1 MVGKPGFSFARML
14 LSKGNGSK
22 ERQFFFFFYNHNSLR
37 SSAGYSYSTTAKV
50 AAEMAGDRTADHF
63 LVNYLTDSLNFSRD
77 DAISAAA
84 KVSQFKSQTKPAI
97 VVKYLQQIGMEPTHI
112 RAAVSRFPKLLF
124 SDPEKTLNPKIQCL
138 QELGMSGPNL
148 VSFITRDASFLSR
161 GLETHLR
168 PALHFLKEAA
178 GSNHNALKALK
189 RSGWLLSYGSYKTME
204 ENVQVLRNL
213 GFPDEKIQQFVMA
226 RPSYLTNKS
235 GWIVKILNRV
245 EKEFGIPRSAPMFYS
260 GVFVATALS
269 KSTVDRKLE
278 ILRSFGWSNSEI
290 STMVQKQPHSLTVSE
305 DRLKRVL
312 NFLMKELGYS
322 SHYLAFRPMFLMSS
336 LEKKTIPRSQVLKIL
351 KENQLRACSLFTAI
365 SLTESK
371 FSNDY
376 LLPHKDKLPEMYQ
389 RYITSMEM

>member
-290 STMVQKQPHSLTVSE
+290 STMVQKH
-305 DRLKRVL
+305 
-312 NFLMKELGYS
+312 ELQ
-322 SHYLAFRPMFLMSS
+322 R
-336 LEKKTIPRSQVLKIL
+336 RKI
-351 KENQLRACSLFTAI
+351 
-365 SLTESK
+365 
-371 FSNDY
+371 
-376 LLPHKDKLPEMYQ
+376 
-389 RYITSMEM
+389 